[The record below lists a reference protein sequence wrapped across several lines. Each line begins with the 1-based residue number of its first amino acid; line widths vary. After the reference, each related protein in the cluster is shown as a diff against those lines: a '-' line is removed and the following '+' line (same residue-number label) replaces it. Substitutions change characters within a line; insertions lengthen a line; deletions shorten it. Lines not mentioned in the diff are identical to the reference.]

1 LKIRRKMTIKKDI
14 NIGDILCENFSQM
27 GAYIRFCSSQLT
39 AAALLQKLVEIKPG
53 FDDFLRQCQSHPQVK
68 GMPLSFF
75 LLKPVKRVM
84 DYPLLVEKLLKH
96 TNSNGHPDYF
106 YLQKSLKLSKELCEQ
121 VNEGTRHKENTERL
135 EWLQIHVDRNSE
147 LTLDEKLT
155 FNSTTNLMGPRKFL
169 HHGLLKKAKSS
180 KELVAFLFNDF
191 LLLTY
196 PNFSVAPQFSFDKH
210 HELKLKLYKK
220 PLLLNEIAIL
230 EFDRKKSRDLKEENV
245 EFGIELLNKTE
256 QNTKSI
262 HFEALN
268 MHDRKLW
275 ILKLRDAIGK
285 YQEKSDQ
292 EKAKK
297 YSVESSA
304 LGRLLVIVEQAE
316 NLNTKNKGKVDPY
329 CEVSM
334 GYQEHRTGVIN
345 STCNPKWNSNMQFF
359 IKDPDQDV
367 LCITVFDK
375 DYFSPNEFLG
385 RTEVRISSI
394 ISEKRSTDLG
404 GPLTKKLALLETET
418 GMVTLRLDLQMF
430 K

>member
-1 LKIRRKMTIKKDI
+1 MEIIFINWNDLWLCTNRLYKSLKIRRKMTIKKDI

-96 TNSNGHPDYF
+96 TTNGHPDYF

-230 EFDRKKSRDLKEENV
+230 
-245 EFGIELLNKTE
+245 G
-256 QNTKSI
+256 
-262 HFEALN
+262 
-268 MHDRKLW
+268 KLSF
-275 ILKLRDAIGK
+275 
-285 YQEKSDQ
+285 QFF
-292 EKAKK
+292 
-297 YSVESSA
+297 ESSA
-304 LGRLLVIVEQAE
+304 MGRLLVIVEQAE
-316 NLNTKNKGKVDPY
+316 NLSTKNKGKVDPY